1 MARTVSVAACNF
13 ICRKAA
19 SFDEFAAHVRTM
31 LDGAEGADIVVF
43 PELFTLELFSVS
55 PGWENDSLLDLG
67 RLANYAGEFREL
79 FGAEAKERDQVIA
92 AGSTLVEH
100 GDGVLNMTYVYGP
113 GGLLHEHA
121 KTHLFPPEFDWSTR
135 EGDEMAVL
143 DLGVAIVGVNNCY
156 ENEIPE
162 CSEVLTE
169 QGVELILGPSF
180 TFTEHGFWRVR
191 HCAAARCIENQ
202 VYAVHCS
209 TGARPAGPL
218 PGGWAQSSIL
228 APCDTAWPANGVLVE
243 AEANQEQVIRATL
256 DLDALHENRETG
268 AAPTYRDRRRR
279 ADIYATWRSQTVPFA
294 SRS

>member
-1 MARTVSVAACNF
+1 
-13 ICRKAA
+13 
-19 SFDEFAAHVRTM
+19 
-31 LDGAEGADIVVF
+31 
-43 PELFTLELFSVS
+43 
-55 PGWENDSLLDLG
+55 
-67 RLANYAGEFREL
+67 
-79 FGAEAKERDQVIA
+79 
-92 AGSTLVEH
+92 
-100 GDGVLNMTYVYGP
+100 MT
-113 GGLLHEHA
+113 
-121 KTHLFPPEFDWSTR
+121 
-135 EGDEMAVL
+135 VL

-169 QGVELILGPSF
+169 QGVELILAPSF

-228 APCDTAWPANGVLVE
+228 SPCDAAWPANGVLAE
-243 AEANQEQVIRATL
+243 AEPNQEQVVRATL
-256 DLDALHENRETG
+256 DLDALHQNRETG

-279 ADIYATWRSQTVPFA
+279 AEIYTTWRSQSV
-294 SRS
+294 RSAARS